1 MSHPTVHVLLYGLFA
16 GFSAL
21 AFAAAIA
28 VMQAGRLKALGF
40 GVGFVGAQAFTCS
53 LFVIL
58 GVAITGATKKSHPVL
73 EATIE
78 LLLALV
84 LVGAALQIRR
94 RPRVEDPRSSER
106 TRALLDRLARL
117 RFLTTIAAGVLLGI
131 GGPKRLILTAL
142 AATAI
147 TAAGIRDSGEAALVV
162 VYLVLATVLV
172 WAPIVFFV
180 LLGTHAVGLMQ
191 RFQAEV
197 ASRQPD
203 VKVYGLLVLAGLFTL
218 DAIVLLL

>member
-58 GVAITGATKKSHPVL
+58 GIAITGATKKSHPAL
-73 EATIE
+73 HAGIE
-78 LLLALV
+78 LFLALV
-84 LVGAALQIRR
+84 LLVAAAQIRR
-94 RPRVEDPRSSER
+94 RPPSEERRSSER
-106 TRALLDRLARL
+106 TAAFLDRLTRL
-117 RFLTTIAAGVLLGI
+117 RFLTTVAVGVVLGI
-131 GGPKRLILTAL
+131 GGPKRLVLTAL

-147 TAAGIRDSGEAALVV
+147 TTAGIRDSGEAALVIL
-162 VYLVLATVLV
+162 YLALATALV
-172 WAPIVFFV
+172 WVPVVLFV
-180 LLGTHAVGLMQ
+180 LLGTGAVGLMTRIQ
-191 RFQAEV
+191 REIAR
-197 ASRQPD
+197 RQPH
-203 VKVYGLLVLAGLFTL
+203 VTVYALLVFATLFVL
-218 DAIVLLL
+218 DAVVLLL